1 MTKKKENYGIDD
13 ISTLEGIEAI
23 RTRGGMYVGSTEQA
37 GVNHITL
44 EIISNSIDEYLN
56 GHCDEIAVS
65 VNSKTREIT
74 ISDDG
79 RGIPAGIRENGENV
93 LESVFTKLHTGAKF
107 AQDGTT
113 GYNSSGGLNGVGSK
127 ATNALS
133 SAFMVLSHRDGKTY
147 TAKFERGR
155 LVDYKERKSK
165 QSSTGTTI
173 SFVPDTEIF
182 KDQAYVNT
190 SWLKKTLEEL
200 SFLCKGVSITLT
212 VDGEETIY
220 KSEKGLLDYVNH
232 LNKTK
237 SIVETPLYF
246 EFQKGNMK
254 AEVAM
259 LYNSNNSDTVK
270 AYTNNIPNP
279 NGGTHLVGFRTALTT
294 AVNRFAR
301 DNAILKDKED
311 NLSGADLLDG
321 QVLVL
326 NLNMPDPVFDGQTKA
341 KLNSSEG
348 RSFMLEISAVEI
360 KNYFDSNPQDAK
372 TIIEKALLSRRA
384 SEAAKKARDAVRNVP
399 GPTRSKI
406 IMPSKLTDATGK
418 DRKACE
424 LLILEGNSAAGSA
437 KDARDTK
444 TQGILPI
451 RGKII
456 NAEKTELS
464 KLLQNEEVKS
474 IITALG
480 CGFGETLDLKKM
492 RYGKVVIL
500 TDADEDG
507 GHISMLLMT
516 FFLKYMKPLVEEG
529 HLYIA
534 VSPLYRAVRG
544 TSYDYLKDE
553 QALED
558 YKKKYSKF
566 ELFRYKGIGEL
577 NPKQLK
583 ETTLDPKTRTL
594 KQISVSDLDSAYSL
608 VTGLMGSDSDYRKE
622 YISKNSTKI
631 TIEV

>member
-1 MTKKKENYGIDD
+1 MTKKKNTYGIDD
-13 ISTLEGIEAI
+13 IQTLEGIQAI
-23 RTRGGMYVGSTEQA
+23 RTRPGMYIGSIEQQ

-44 EIISNSIDEYLN
+44 EIVSNSIDEYLN
-56 GHCDEIAVS
+56 GHCSMIEVS
-65 VNSKTREIT
+65 VNSKTREIS

-113 GYNSSGGLNGVGSK
+113 GYNSSGGMNGVGSK

-133 SAFMVLSHRDGKTY
+133 SKFKVVSKRDGMKY
-147 TAKFERGR
+147 MAEF
-155 LVDYKERKSK
+155 SK
-165 QSSTGTTI
+165 GELKKYEEKKDSNSITGTTI
-173 SFVPDTEIF
+173 SFVPDKTIF
-182 KDQAYVNT
+182 KEDPSVNT
-190 SWLKKTLEEL
+190 SWLKKTLQEL
-200 SFLCKGVSITLT
+200 SFLCKGVKIQLT
-212 VDGEETIY
+212 VDDKQDVFI
-220 KSEKGLLDYVNH
+220 SNNGLLDYVEYI
-232 LNKTK
+232 NKSEKIT
-237 SIVETPLYF
+237 ETPLYF
-246 EFQKGNMK
+246 EVAKDKMK
-254 AEVAM
+254 AEVGM
-259 LYNSNNSDTVK
+259 LFNTNNSDTVK
-270 AYTNNIPNP
+270 VYTNNIPNP
-279 NGGTHLVGFRTALTT
+279 NGGAHLVGFRTALTT
-294 AVNRFAR
+294 AINKFAR
-301 DNAILKDKED
+301 DNGLLKEKDD
-311 NLSGADLLDG
+311 NLSGTDLLEG

-341 KLNSSEG
+341 KLNSQEA
-348 RSFMLEISAVEI
+348 RSFLMEVAGVGI
-360 KNYFDSNPQDAK
+360 KDYLNQNPQDARS
-372 TIIEKALLSRRA
+372 IIEKALLSRKA
-384 SEAAKKARDAVRNVP
+384 SEAAKKAREAVRNVP
-399 GPTRSKI
+399 SPTRGKI
-406 IMPSKLTDATGK
+406 IMPSKLTDATSK
-418 DRKACE
+418 TRKECE

-437 KDARDTK
+437 KEARDTK
-444 TQGILPI
+444 TQGVLPI

-456 NAEKTELS
+456 NAQKTELA

-480 CGFGETLDLKKM
+480 CGFGDNLDMSKL
-492 RYGKVVIL
+492 RYGKIVIL

-516 FFLKYMKPLVEEG
+516 FFLKYMRELVEKG
-529 HLYIA
+529 HLYVA

-553 QALED
+553 KALED

-594 KQISVSDLDSAYSL
+594 KQITISDLETTIAL
-608 VTGLMGSDSDYRKE
+608 VDGLMGSDSDYRKD

-631 TIEV
+631 KIDI